1 MSKTLGSNLKPR
13 KEYFRTPILETLGEY
28 GGKAR
33 RPKVLNAP
41 KVLAAAEKLREDYQL
56 KKREDYQQ
64 KDWESYC
71 DNMRLKLV
79 GEGLL
84 RADFQQGVW
93 ELS

>member
-28 GGKAR
+28 GGSAL
-33 RPKVLNAP
+33 RPDILTAP
-41 KVLAAAEKLREDYQL
+41 KVLAAAEKM
-56 KKREDYQQ
+56 REDYQQ
-64 KDWESYC
+64 KIWKPYC
-71 DNMRLKLV
+71 DNMRDKLV

-84 RADFQQGVW
+84 RDDSPRGVW